1 MVLCLAAVAAACAP
15 TSPVTP
21 LPLPRAETLVQR
33 LRQRQAMIRGFIGQ
47 GRLQFKNQRSRYS
60 FDLTVAAMR
69 PDRLRLQTYNFLG
82 RPVMTLT
89 VNQKELSLLDYRK
102 ATLYR
107 GPPTRG
113 ALGRFLPLDL
123 NISEIISLLGGAHP
137 ISSFDQADVYR
148 DTEVEL
154 GREYWR
160 LSLVRPGGQVVERIW
175 MVPPHLRVSR
185 VEIGPPGEDALF
197 RLNFS
202 DYHDVADLAMPFQ
215 IFVEDLKARNEFT
228 IDYEELQIYFT
239 LPDRIFSLPLPS
251 GFKAVPF
258 PNQASDGS

>member
-1 MVLCLAAVAAACAP
+1 
-15 TSPVTP
+15 
-21 LPLPRAETLVQR
+21 
-33 LRQRQAMIRGFIGQ
+33 MIQGFAGQ

-113 ALGRFLPLDL
+113 NLGRFLPLNLD
-123 NISEIISLLGGAHP
+123 ISEIISLLGGAHP
-137 ISSFDQADVYR
+137 ISSFAQADVYR
-148 DTEVEL
+148 DTEFEI
-154 GREYWR
+154 GREFWC
-160 LSLVRPGGQVVERIW
+160 LSLVRPGGHLVERIW

-185 VEIGPPGEDALF
+185 VEIGPPNGDALF
-197 RLNFS
+197 RLDFS
-202 DYHDVADLAMPFQ
+202 DYRDVAGLAMPFQ

-228 IDYEELQIYFT
+228 IDYEEFQIYST
-239 LPDRIFSLPLPS
+239 LPDRIFSLPLPP

-258 PNQASDGS
+258 PDRESGGS